1 MDEELVV
8 EKTAWWSTRKTN
20 YRFILLMVP
29 MENVFEAR

>member
-8 EKTAWWSTRKTN
+8 EKTAWWSTIETN

-29 MENVFEAR
+29 MEDGFEAR